1 MPEAIPFIRGGLLA
15 FIGGM
20 FNKNWKITLN
30 ERDVIPKNV
39 ECLSHSSN
47 SLAQRQLK
55 KIFRIFL
62 GKRHTRNGQG
72 GVKPPR
78 LDGG

>member
-39 ECLSHSSN
+39 EYLFHSSN
-47 SLAQRQLK
+47 SAAIGG
-55 KIFRIFL
+55 KIFRNFF
-62 GKRHTRNGQG
+62 GKEAYTEWSGRYEDH
-72 GVKPPR
+72 PR
-78 LDGG
+78 LNGG

>member
-39 ECLSHSSN
+39 EYLFHFSN
-47 SLAQRQLK
+47 SLAQR
-55 KIFRIFL
+55 
-62 GKRHTRNGQG
+62 
-72 GVKPPR
+72 
-78 LDGG
+78 